1 MDIRERLLSTGEVL
15 LLRRRHRCFRACTR
29 CISALSNA
37 GDHIVVAADVRYEED
52 GRRFYAGTSV
62 EERENL
68 AVSQK
73 PVRADNLARDFDVDK
88 SARAGLSTSK
98 AGC

>member
-15 LLRRRHRCFRACTR
+15 RRRHRLFRACTR

-37 GDHIVVAADVRYEED
+37 GDHIVVATDVRYEED

-62 EERENL
+62 EERENP
-68 AVSQK
+68 AVLKQ
-73 PVRADNLARDFDVDK
+73 PVRAGHLALQV
-88 SARAGLSTSK
+88 AHGAP
-98 AGC
+98 